1 GYGVGYFVSVNLV
14 IIAVVSSGLILQRI
28 RALNVQAVAAVSLY
42 IFTPALVFDSLYEAE
57 FNLGYMEILIFMFVL
72 FYAMVFINKMLA
84 KIWKWEQSTESA
96 AILATGFMNSGNYG
110 SRSTSSMSRALKN
123 VMKMPTTYAAIIAI
137 GFQLLHVPMS
147 EAVLSTVSMVGDAAI
162 PLMMVM
168 LGMQLGSIV
177 SMRNNWQVIISGV
190 VLKMI
195 AAPLIAF
202 LFVWAF
208 DVDPLIGAVLIIIS
222 AMPTAATT
230 TMYAIE
236 FDTEPDLVSSIT
248 FISTVL

>member
-1 GYGVGYFVSVNLV
+1 
-14 IIAVVSSGLILQRI
+14 
-28 RALNVQAVAAVSLY
+28 
-42 IFTPALVFDSLYEAE
+42 
-57 FNLGYMEILIFMFVL
+57 
-72 FYAMVFINKMLA
+72 MLR
-84 KIWKWEQSTESA
+84 T
-96 AILATGFMNSGNYG
+96 
-110 SRSTSSMSRALKN
+110 LKN
-123 VMKMPTTYAAIIAI
+123 VIKLRTTYAAIISI
-137 GFQLLHVPMS
+137 GFQLLHVPMPLCI
-147 EAVLSTVSMVGDAAI
+147 LSTTSMLGCDAI
-162 PLMMVM
+162 HLMMVM
-168 LGMQLGSIV
+168 LGMQLGSIG

-236 FDTEPDLVSSIT
+236 FDTEPDLV
-248 FISTVL
+248 